1 MEITLKLKEHQKYL
15 AILQILSNLTNPKI
29 KPFCDLRNR
38 ELEVYAILLYFYNEK
53 YKDIPETERNQLIFS
68 YDARLEISSRLDG
81 LAMDTVYNLFMDL
94 RKKGVITK
102 KNFIK
107 KFIIPDTEEFKLKFI
122 K

>member
-1 MEITLKLKEHQKYL
+1 MEIKLKLSEHQKYL

-68 YDARLEISSRLDG
+68 YDARVEISTRLDN
-81 LAMDTVYNLFMDL
+81 LSMDTVYNLFMDL
-94 RKKGVITK
+94 RKKGLITK
-102 KNFIK
+102 KNLTTKYIVPSMSELTF
-107 KFIIPDTEEFKLKFI
+107 KFI
-122 K
+122 